1 MSFMACTLLFV
12 AMGNVAGMRTILP
25 TLPFIA
31 HEMLAT
37 AGASVLQQY
46 LAVEQVAMGIP
57 PSYTALVRA
66 EAALP
71 MTRAEHETHTALVA
85 DAAFYWSILFLKRF
99 RAQITQAKGL
109 HGIA

>member
-1 MSFMACTLLFV
+1 
-12 AMGNVAGMRTILP
+12 MGDVAGMGAELP

-37 AGASVLQQY
+37 EDAGLLHLGVAF
-46 LAVEQVAMGIP
+46 EQVAMGIP
-57 PSYTALVRA
+57 PSYSALVRA

-85 DAAFYWSILFLKRF
+85 DATFNWDSFYFKRF
-99 RAQITQAKGL
+99 WMQIAQAKGF
-109 HGIA
+109 HCIT

>member
-1 MSFMACTLLFV
+1 
-12 AMGNVAGMRTILP
+12 
-25 TLPFIA
+25 
-31 HEMLAT
+31 MLTA

-71 MTRAEHETHTALVA
+71 MTRAEHETRTALVT
-85 DAAFYWSILFLKRF
+85 DAVVDWASLFFMGRS
-99 RAQITQAKGL
+99 ANITQTK
-109 HGIA
+109 